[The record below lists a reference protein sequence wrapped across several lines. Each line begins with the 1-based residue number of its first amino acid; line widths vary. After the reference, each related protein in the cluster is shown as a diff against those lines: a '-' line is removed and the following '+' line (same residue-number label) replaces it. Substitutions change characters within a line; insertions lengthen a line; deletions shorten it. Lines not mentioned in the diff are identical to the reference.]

1 MHRTAVAVAAAVLI
15 VALVTAGA
23 VPAAIATP
31 VVAQSGSAEAYS
43 GTHVEFDTE
52 DGGIVDYRLD
62 GESLFDSVATES
74 RSAFETRTDARFDG
88 ELATVSGIAGA
99 STSIAARSATHA
111 AVETG
116 GSATMNAYDS
126 ERGHLVI
133 EAGGDAQL
141 VEVRLA
147 GDAEAHAED
156 DSRVVVTRENGT
168 QGAFIVVGDGS
179 VTVNRNG
186 DVTVELRK
194 DDRVVFR
201 SSGDERTADDAEQ
214 ERLIAEGAATAETYV
229 TADGDDVVVAAVEYA
244 TDTSVKAANPT
255 GAAIELTVD
264 RTTDEGTIV
273 LTTVDEAA
281 VGPIEGIAV
290 SVDGAA
296 ATPVTSYGELEA
308 AADGGDGPAFAVA
321 NEGNA
326 SADVLVAVD
335 HFSERSVT
343 VTGGDESAGD
353 DGGSAVDDQPG
364 FGVGVALIALL
375 SALLAWRQG

>member
-15 VALVTAGA
+15 VALVTASA

-88 ELATVSGIAGA
+88 ELAAVSGIAGA
-99 STSIAARSATHA
+99 STSITARSATHA

-116 GSATMNAYDS
+116 GSATMNVYDS

-147 GDAEAHAED
+147 GDAED

-186 DVTVELRK
+186 DVTVELRE

-264 RTTDEGTIV
+264 RTMDEGTIV

-308 AADGGDGPAFAVA
+308 AADDGDGPAFAVA